1 MPDKYDAGQDPYTWG
16 KTDVLR
22 NKLFIK
28 DDQELTDVERQVTQ
42 LASHSIVF
50 KGPPFNLQYW
60 QHIHHKL
67 FSQLFDWAGQL
78 RTIIISKGETNFGLP
93 QGIEPHCKMVFKQ
106 LASDN
111 NLVDLDKLTFTKKL
125 AEYYCELNACHP
137 FRDGNGRAQRIL
149 FEHIALNAGY
159 NLNFAN
165 TEVTQW
171 VNANKHGMVGNYQPM
186 LEIMSKCIFD
196 TDS

>member
-1 MPDKYDAGQDPYTWG
+1 MHDKYGAGQDPYTW
-16 KTDVLR
+16 KNSAVLR
-22 NKLFIK
+22 NKLFIT

-42 LASHSIVF
+42 LAAHAIVF
-50 KGPPFNLQYW
+50 NGPPFNLQYW
-60 QHIHHKL
+60 QHIHR
-67 FSQLFDWAGQL
+67 QLFCELFEWAGQL

-93 QGIEPHCKMVFKQ
+93 QGIDRQCKMVFKQ
-106 LASDN
+106 LANDN
-111 NLVDLDKLTFTKKL
+111 NLVNLDKPQFINKL

-165 TEVTQW
+165 TKVNQW
-171 VNANKHGMVGNYQPM
+171 VNANKHGMVCNYQPM
-186 LEIMSKCIFD
+186 IEIMSRCIFD